1 MARFWF
7 LHQHAIG
14 RGQDRRPACHWPGP
28 RV

>member
-14 RGQDRRPACHWPGP
+14 RGRDRRPACHWPGP